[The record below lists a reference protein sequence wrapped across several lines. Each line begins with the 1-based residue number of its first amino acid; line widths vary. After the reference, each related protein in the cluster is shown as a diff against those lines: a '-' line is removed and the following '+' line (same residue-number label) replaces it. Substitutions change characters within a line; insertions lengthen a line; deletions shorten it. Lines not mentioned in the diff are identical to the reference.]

1 MAWAMSV
8 LDRYLVKMMCWFV
21 QWLCRWILSPCSR
34 VCRSV
39 VIGGV
44 VQKGH
49 IFMVLVMVV
58 GLMVSCGWYVFAA
71 SVRAV
76 WGVYRCWVQLVAW
89 WAIKRRIGHVY
100 SMVRS

>member
-1 MAWAMSV
+1 M
-8 LDRYLVKMMCWFV
+8 
-21 QWLCRWILSPCSR
+21 
-34 VCRSV
+34 
-39 VIGGV
+39 IGGV

-100 SMVRS
+100 SMVRLGGSSSRVCRAYQPISGLVARHASSSA